1 MNKLH
6 AHIHMGAVKELLY
19 EIDTAVGYI
28 DKKAAIQTL
37 EANAQG
43 YLRQS
48 IAIIDSLLETVE
60 KLRQR
65 NGILREALEKSDTEN
80 ERVLKRNREV
90 CELANERV
98 GVLVEALTWYG
109 NKGNYKVNVT
119 DQWEPVTPIDKDAGQ
134 RARSLLSFLSTIEGG
149 KADASS

>member
-1 MNKLH
+1 MDKLH

-37 EANAQG
+37 EANAQV

-60 KLRQR
+60 QLTAQNTAMK
-65 NGILREALEKSDTEN
+65 ESLENAKSTIAYLISEYPN
-80 ERVLKRNREV
+80 EM
-90 CELANERV
+90 
-98 GVLVEALTWYG
+98 W
-109 NKGNYKVNVT
+109 T
-119 DQWEPVTPIDKDAGQ
+119 DQSKHIWEEVGKDAIKH
-134 RARSLLSFLSTIEGG
+134 LLSTIEGG